1 MTITRKVHEYV
12 QPLLAVLNDGQAHSR
27 QDIFARVSA
36 ALQMGEDETSERLPS
51 GTVRWTHRLS
61 WAITECVAAGFVQ
74 RVGAATYVI
83 SPSGKATIES
93 DQPITRQTVHGT
105 SMYQAHRVER
115 RSRKRSAATAS
126 GAEVDLP
133 DVSDAVDDDS
143 SPLEALVDA
152 ERRLNESLEAQV
164 YDSLLQLDPQ
174 AFERLI
180 LQVVRAL
187 GYGTDRQEN
196 LKPTRYS
203 GDKGI
208 DGIIWQDSLGFDRVY
223 LQAKRY
229 AEERPIGGP
238 DVQAFS
244 GALMQHRATKGLF
257 ITTSR
262 FTTDAHAVARD
273 TLHYSLKLIDGQH
286 LAELMVRYGVGV
298 QVESTIAV
306 KKFDQ
311 DFFDSI

>member
-1 MTITRKVHEYV
+1 MTANRKVHEYV
-12 QPLLAVLNDGQAHSR
+12 QPLLAVLNDGQPHSR

-36 ALQMGEDETSERLPS
+36 ALQMGEVEMTERLPS

-61 WAITECVAAGFVQ
+61 WAITESVTAGFVH

-83 SPSGKATIES
+83 SPAGKIAIES
-93 DQPITRQTVHGT
+93 GQPITRQTVHGT
-105 SMYQAHRVER
+105 SMYQAHRTER
-115 RSRKRSAATAS
+115 RARKQSLATVS
-126 GAEVDLP
+126 GVDVDATDIPDEVD
-133 DVSDAVDDDS
+133 DES
-143 SPLEALVDA
+143 SPLESLINA
-152 ERRLNESLEAQV
+152 EKRLNDSLEVQV
-164 YDSLLQLDPQ
+164 YESLLQLEPQ

-229 AEERPIGGP
+229 AEERPIGAP

-262 FTTDAHAVARD
+262 FTSDARAVARD
-273 TLHYSLKLIDGQH
+273 TLHYSLKLIDGLH

-306 KKFDQ
+306 KKFDR